1 MTSRSTTLFLV
12 VATLAALQAIASCQ
26 LASASPVQDQ
36 PMVVVVGQFAPDFN
50 ALDMNGQVRR
60 LRDLQGQKS
69 LLLTFFP
76 KCFTFN
82 CTNQLQSLRDAYPDL
97 QKEGIEVWG
106 VSTDSAGGKR
116 GQLAFAKHLRLP
128 FLLLPD
134 ASRTLSLRY
143 GTVQNVAQMAIRE
156 SILIGKDGRIKW
168 IDKQI
173 NPRTHGVDVL
183 KRVREE
189 AANEQKVENTKANET
204 AQK

>member
-1 MTSRSTTLFLV
+1 MTFRPTTSLFIV
-12 VATLAALQAIASCQ
+12 VTLASLQFVALCQ
-26 LASASPVQDQ
+26 LTSALPSQNQPVQLEA
-36 PMVVVVGQFAPDFN
+36 GQFAPDFN
-50 ALDMNGQVRR
+50 VLDMNGHVRR
-60 LRDLQGQKS
+60 LRDLRGQKS

-82 CTNQLQSLRDAYPDL
+82 CTNQLQSLRDVYPDL
-97 QKEGIEVWG
+97 QKGGLEVWG
-106 VSTDSAGGKR
+106 VSTDPAGGKR